1 MGQDTG
7 PSPKR
12 LYFGWHI
19 VAASGLL
26 NALIGGLFHTGM
38 SVYFL
43 PLTRDLGVSYTKLS
57 LPFALRALEGGVEG
71 PIAGFAVDRF
81 GPRMVI
87 IVGVV
92 MGGLGFLLLAFTQSY
107 LMFLFVFLG
116 VLAVGVSAPFH
127 GVAMAINLWF
137 RRRLGIAMSLAQSGS
152 ALGGFALTNAVAWV
166 VLTHGWRWAS
176 FISGVIL
183 LVAGLYLAL
192 KIRRPIG
199 NEAAG
204 DDPSPLPSPAGG
216 GLSVSADDE
225 LDNPSNAG
233 ATSLQGDFTV
243 GQALRTHVYWWLAL
257 AIGLRLSA
265 QTALTIHM
273 VPMLVSRDVGEGTA
287 ATMVALMSLVRL
299 PSMIGAG
306 LLADT
311 WSRPKVAGLSMTAGV
326 MTAAVAI
333 WGPSGIATGVMFAV
347 FFGCA
352 QASNSITWVLVGQ
365 FFGRRDFGKLVGGIT
380 MVQTLLSTSA
390 PIAAGVV
397 FDSTEAYTIAFFGVG
412 IIYLASGL
420 LFWNLKAP
428 VKPVS
433 LD

>member
-12 LYFGWHI
+12 LYFGWRI
-19 VAASGLL
+19 VAASGAL

-38 SVYFL
+38 AIYFL

-57 LPFALRALEGGVEG
+57 LPFALRALEGGIEG

-81 GPRMVI
+81 GPRMVTV
-87 IVGVV
+87 VGVV
-92 MGGLGFLLLAFTQSY
+92 MGGLGFILLAFTQSY

-116 VLAVGVSAPFH
+116 VLAVGVSTPFH

-152 ALGGFALTNAVAWV
+152 AVGGFALTNAVAWV
-166 VLTHGWRWAS
+166 VLTQGWRSAA
-176 FISGVIL
+176 FISGLIL

-204 DDPSPLPSPAGG
+204 DDPSPLSSPA
-216 GLSVSADDE
+216 SRRAIISADDE
-225 LDNPSNAG
+225 LSDPSNAG

-243 GQALRTHVYWWLAL
+243 SEALRTHVYWWLAL
-257 AIGLRLSA
+257 AIGLRLAA

-273 VPMLVSRDVGEGTA
+273 VPMLVSRDVSEGTA

-333 WGPSGIATGVMFAV
+333 WGPSGIATGVLFAV

-365 FFGRRDFGKLVGGIT
+365 FFGRKHFGKLVGGVT
-380 MVQTLLSTSA
+380 LVQTLLSTSA
-390 PIAAGVV
+390 PIAAGMV
-397 FDSTEAYTIAFFGVG
+397 FDGTEAYTYAFFGVG
-412 IIYLASGL
+412 IIYLASGM

-428 VKPVS
+428 VKRTS